1 MTPPSEPDA
10 GRTGLS
16 ADLARIMGGHLFVH
30 ACMTG
35 MRMAAPLLALDA
47 GHSAAAVGLLL
58 ALFAVTQVFL
68 SVAAGRYTDRHGV
81 HRPVMIAIA
90 LAVLGSGLAAAWP
103 VFSVLCVSA
112 MMTGCA
118 AAIASIA
125 LQRHVGRSAT
135 GAAQLRQ
142 VFSWISIAPAGSNF
156 VGPLV
161 AGVLIDTVGFRAAFV
176 AMALLPLGALA
187 CMRGVRELP
196 LADPGG
202 VGRGAPAWDLLK
214 DPAFMRLMIVNW
226 LVSSCW
232 DVHTFVVPI
241 LGHERGLSASVIG
254 SILGA
259 FAIAVAALRLM
270 LPFLAARVPERAV
283 IVASMAASAV
293 LFVVYPFMQ
302 SPLAMGVCSVLLGF
316 ALGAVQ
322 PMVMSSLHQITPV
335 HRHGEAVGMR
345 MAAIYGSGVVMPLV
359 FGAAGTLIGISGV
372 FWTVSALVAGGCRV
386 ALRLPPGRG

>member
-1 MTPPSEPDA
+1 
-10 GRTGLS
+10 
-16 ADLARIMGGHLFVH
+16 
-30 ACMTG
+30 
-35 MRMAAPLLALDA
+35 
-47 GHSAAAVGLLL
+47 
-58 ALFAVTQVFL
+58 
-68 SVAAGRYTDRHGV
+68 
-81 HRPVMIAIA
+81 
-90 LAVLGSGLAAAWP
+90 
-103 VFSVLCVSA
+103 
-112 MMTGCA
+112 
-118 AAIASIA
+118 
-125 LQRHVGRSAT
+125 
-135 GAAQLRQ
+135 
-142 VFSWISIAPAGSNF
+142 
-156 VGPLV
+156 
-161 AGVLIDTVGFRAAFV
+161 VLIDTVGFRAAFV